1 MLGLIVCAATLA
13 ANPPDTSK
21 PPETYAE
28 ARARAGRSPE
38 EQVRLALWCETRGLS
53 SERLHHLSLAVLAD
67 PRHAVARGLMGM
79 VERDGRWLRPESVAE
94 RLKPD
99 PTLAGYE
106 GRRTKAPDTLEGHL
120 ALGRWAAE
128 HGLADQARAHF
139 TVVTRIEPDHAEARK
154 YLGFLRRDGRW
165 VSAGQVAAENA
176 EGATQRLADL
186 KWRPYLGECRRLLT
200 IPARR
205 IEAEAKLLTVSD
217 PRAVPSIGRVFATT
231 EALQPVAVRLLGQ
244 VDSPGS
250 TKALAYLSVYGIS
263 PKARRAAAETLRHRD
278 PREYAEPLIA
288 LLAEAIRYEIKHVAG
303 IAEPGELLVEGRR
316 TNVRRV
322 YEAPN
327 PFKPDD
333 TLGQNEAGQPVV
345 IRRVEPGVGAS
356 ILVSSLL
363 GQAER
368 PVAQPTGSSGLA
380 SRREVD
386 EVRRIAEADSAFHNL
401 NGLNLEIRF
410 GDRAEIPLAQMAGEV
425 RRSMAEAEAKIRA
438 DARLLEDNNVADRL
452 ANGRVADVLNAATGQ
467 ALAPDRRAWQG
478 WFVEQVG
485 YNATSES
492 WTDRP
497 AVDEPVSV
505 AYRPPALPENSTRQ
519 VVGYSYRY
527 PDCFAAGTP
536 VQTIAGPRPIDSIQ
550 VGDRVL
556 TQSVVDGSLG
566 YRPVLAAH
574 HNPAMAT
581 TRIRLA
587 GGPVVSSKGHRY
599 WVAGRGWVMARDL
612 KPGDPIRTLGGVVRV
627 ESVEPDAVQLVYNL
641 DVAEAADYFAG
652 PVAALVHDNTL
663 PDPRL
668 VPFDRDGG
676 R

>member
-186 KWRPYLGECRRLLT
+186 KWKPFLGDCRRLLAT
-200 IPARR
+200 PARR
-205 IEAEAKLLTVSD
+205 LEAEAKLLTVDD
-217 PRAVPSIGRVFATT
+217 PRAVPAIGRVFATT

-244 VDSPGS
+244 VDSPAS
-250 TKALAYLSVYGIS
+250 TKALAYLAVFARSDE
-263 PKARRAAAETLRHRD
+263 ARRAATETLRHRD

-288 LLAEAIRYEIKHVAG
+288 LLGEPIRYEIKHVAG
-303 IAEPGELLVEGRR
+303 IAEPGELLVEGKRA
-316 TNVRRV
+316 NVRRV
-322 YEAPN
+322 YTPPPTLHLADRLGRDEAN
-327 PFKPDD
+327 RLVVHRSVEFSTTHVALGPFLAGDGPLVDTGTLTGPEMRSFSPFMEESLALKP
-333 TLGQNEAGQPVV
+333 LM
-345 IRRVEPGVGAS
+345 
-356 ILVSSLL
+356 VS
-363 GQAER
+363 
-368 PVAQPTGSSGLA
+368 TG
-380 SRREVD
+380 
-386 EVRRIAEADSAFHNL
+386 FW
-401 NGLNLEIRF
+401 IRF
-410 GDRAEIPLAQMAGEV
+410 GDRAAIPLG
-425 RRSMAEAEAKIRA
+425 RLRAEAEKSAAATERQLRD
-438 DARLLEDNNVADRL
+438 DARLLDDHNL
-452 ANGRVADVLNAATGQ
+452 AVRIGNDRVAGVLNDATGRS
-467 ALAPDRRAWQG
+467 LPPDRRAWSG
-478 WFVEQVG
+478 WWVNHVGYASTSADWTARAAFVEDV
-485 YNATSES
+485 TI
-492 WTDRP
+492 
-497 AVDEPVSV
+497 
-505 AYRPPALPENSTRQ
+505 AYQPPSIPEGATRQ
-519 VVGYSYRY
+519 VIGYDRHS
-527 PDCFAAGTP
+527 CFGAGTA
-536 VQTIAGPRPIDSIQ
+536 VRTLAGPRAIESLQ
-550 VGDRVL
+550 VGDQVL
-556 TQSVVDGSLG
+556 TQDVGTGTLS
-566 YRPVLAAH
+566 YRSIFAVH
-574 HNPAMAT
+574 HNPPSPT
-581 TRIRLA
+581 YRIKLRGEPIVA
-587 GGPVVSSKGHRY
+587 SPFHRF
-599 WVAGRGWVMARDL
+599 WVAGRGWEMARDL
-612 KPGDPIRTLGGVVRV
+612 KTGDPIRTLGGVARV

-652 PVAALVHDNTL
+652 PAAALVHDNTL

-668 VPFDRDGG
+668 VPFDRDG
-676 R
+676 RR